1 MKVQTS
7 KLVIRKDIFSQLE
20 RAAESGCLT
29 EPIVRGLCQVLRLTL
44 PRYHGSPSRH
54 LVEQFVGSLLAAHPS
69 SASHLVATIRDV
81 SREYKPLVIT
91 KNLATTCLAVLS
103 WSCRVAH
110 QVLAVGEDLKPD
122 KCRDLVEAQSNLLLC
137 VVSACDATLNKKAKR
152 KMNYL
157 WKQVKLESYVEVLN
171 GMEPSCSVLLTWC
184 FLIGFLDTQK
194 LRDAI
199 HGHKAK
205 FLEVFKVAVL
215 TSKTAAPTHI
225 LDHSRSLLRHA
236 THEDFKEQLLPALQK
251 AMLRNPEIIME
262 SVAHVLQGV
271 SLELSPYVGELGKSL
286 AQNLV
291 AKDEACRQGAVVALH
306 NLAHQCGSP
315 EALEKLIKH
324 LVGVLNGSEG
334 KLTTTEQRLS
344 VLTGIGEVSSHV
356 VNGATHVQQLSEVAL
371 QHLLSVLKAEVHE
384 GTLLLTLKMMSKW
397 CLRLTQEPPE
407 FLMTGFKEG
416 LEHKNATSAVRY
428 GYLQCMISAFHGM
441 PSCKRV
447 EPVLSLVLKA
457 VERAL
462 SQPSQPGPVCEG
474 LAAACILY
482 RLQPT
487 GSPSENK
494 IKTVVA
500 QLLDPEK
507 QPFYAEK
514 FLQTASEDT
523 YLLVLQLI
531 TRMILD
537 HPDSCFVNLKPL
549 ALPLLKALC
558 HPMHVVRQAAQST
571 VRKLVSVLS
580 GTSLAC
586 FLLREFSQFVD
597 GHVLKDKVEE
607 PTQGEA
613 KVLAEALVAIC
624 SGSNLDTKDTEELA
638 LESLLPAHHRI
649 FAEHHPHLWMR
660 IVDLLKLDREEPI
673 ESERALPLV
682 MSHTT
687 ITPEVKGAIATL
699 ATVLHEPVLNEVVG
713 DVLGTLQQTELRLV
727 TAEEYAIYLTPE
739 GTLYNKGILSNVVEP
754 TSESKNI
761 KRESKVYSYKEQME
775 EIELKKE
782 LEARKKTK
790 VQEPELTKKQKE
802 VMDMQLQ
809 KEQAV
814 RLRVRK
820 LAESVERAMSL
831 LDAVMSAPPAVV
843 CLYGAPLFPRLIQAL
858 TSLFNSRL
866 AAPIVVP
873 AYIRLKDVVFAPDL
887 ANFASSVV
895 HLTLRLWGPSCE
907 LDARWTQEDLGA
919 CTQRVAAAF
928 HQLSCG
934 GGTAGGAGQRLATP
948 AFCLAFPL
956 LRLLLSSPETN
967 DALLGQ
973 CLQVLSAHSF
983 MRSAQALSL
992 ENPKNLP
999 VEKIL
1004 ETVVGLLGRTTGRVQ
1019 RLAQKVAVDVCFS
1032 ISGLEG
1038 CSRADVAEIKVLLG
1052 ALYSPEEVVRET
1064 ALQCLLML
1072 QLVVPTQESDREN
1085 YVEMAA
1091 RIWVT
1096 RFDANDEIKALAE
1109 KLWLELKLEPEP
1121 ALCERL
1127 LADVGH
1133 PQAETRTAAAHAL
1146 KALLQVFPD
1155 YLHDVL
1161 LQLMDAYR
1169 THLQRPEPVR
1179 DSFGRVLA
1187 ERPPDVWEPRSGVGQ
1202 ALAQLAPL
1210 VPSAVVTELMEFYVQ
1225 QALADPCPAV
1235 HKALLDAATA
1245 LVDFHGNSKVN
1256 LLLPLFEHFLDKA
1269 PRDRSY
1275 DQVRQSVVILMGTLA
1290 RHLDK
1295 EDQKVKPIVNRLI
1308 DTLAT
1313 PSQQVQEAVA
1323 TCLPPLIPA
1332 IKDEAPVL
1340 VQKLL
1345 NQLLNSEQYGERRGA
1360 AYGLAG
1366 LVRGL
1371 GILSL
1376 KQLDIM
1382 NILTEAIQDKKNAR
1396 RKEGALLAFEMLC
1409 SVLGRLFE
1417 PYVVHVLPHLLLC
1430 FGDSNQYV
1438 REATDNTAKAVMS
1451 KLTAHGVKLTL
1462 PSLLAGLENEL
1473 WRTKSGSVELLGAM
1487 AFCAPKQLSSCL
1499 PSIVPKLIEV
1509 LSDSHVKV
1517 QRAGA
1522 QALKHIGSVIKNP
1535 EIQAIVP
1542 VLLDALQDPAEKTS
1556 GCLATLLNTKFV
1568 HFIDAPSL
1576 ALIMPVVQRAFQD
1589 RSTETK
1595 KMAAQI
1601 IGNMYSL
1608 TDHKDL
1614 APYLPAII
1622 PGLKQSLLDP
1632 VPEVRSV
1639 SSRALGAM
1647 IKGMGETCFEDLI
1660 PWLMQTLT
1668 SESSP
1673 VDRSGAA
1680 QGLSEVL
1687 GGLGV
1692 EKLQTLMPEIIATA
1706 ERTDIAPH
1714 VKDGYVMMFIYL
1726 PSVFQKEFTP
1736 YISQIINPILKALAD
1751 ENEYVRETALR
1762 AGQRM
1767 VNMYAE
1773 TAMTL
1778 LLPQLERGL
1787 FDDNWR
1793 IRYSSVQ
1800 LLGDLL
1806 YRISGVTG
1814 KMSTE
1819 TAHEDDNFGTEQSH
1833 KAILIALGEERRN
1846 RVLAGLY
1853 MGRLDT
1859 SLMVR
1864 QASLHVWKVVVTN
1877 TPRTLREILPTLFS
1891 LLLGFLASSSYDK
1904 QQVAARTLGDL
1915 VRKLGERVLPEIV
1928 PILEQGLDSELSD
1941 QRQGVCVGL
1950 SEILASTSRDMVL
1963 TFLDSLVPT
1972 VRRALCDPLKE
1983 VRVAAA
1989 KTFDNLHST
1998 VGSRALDDILSPL
2011 LLQLGQG
2018 DAELAEYT
2026 LDGLR
2031 QVMAIKSRVVLPYL
2045 IPQLTTPPVNTKAL
2059 SHLSAVAG
2067 ESLSRHLPKILPALL
2082 TAFSASLDTPKQ
2094 QEELEHCQAVVL
2106 SVSDE
2111 AGVQTVVEQLL
2122 AGARQPEQRRAAVA
2136 LLCAFCGGGSG
2147 GGAHARAPPLAP
2159 HVPQLLRELLRLF
2172 VDTDRHVLQL
2182 AAEALAAVTRTL
2194 DATQQ
2199 LECVGDVRQAVRF
2212 AATDLPRGQEHLPG
2226 FCQEKG
2232 IAPILPI
2239 FREAILSGVPELKE
2253 QAAQGLGEL
2262 IRLTDPASL
2271 RQSVISIT
2279 GPLIRILG
2287 DRFSFSVKVAVLET
2301 LALLL
2306 AKVGVLLK
2314 PFLPQLQTTFLKAL
2328 NDGNRQVRLKASVA
2342 LSHLIVIHTRCD
2354 PVFLELHNS
2363 VKGQDDPAIRETML
2377 YALHRVVSVAGNKM
2391 TDLMRRSV
2399 TATVSLYLSCS
2410 EDGCRTAAAGCL
2422 GSLCQWLPPE
2432 ELAAFARDHLLSDD
2446 PSEDWML
2453 RHGCSVTLSVA
2464 LKQAPERI
2472 LTEEWRERVFK
2483 TLVKYMTADR
2493 VPIVIGG
2500 VRGTGHC
2507 LHHLLVTNS
2516 TELPQVLLTTFAK
2529 CLNHGSNEVK
2539 QLVAQTVQWLSR
2551 SSGAASEE
2559 GGGGS
2564 LVPPAQLLRA
2574 LVPQLVNG
2582 TKEKNTMVRA
2592 NSEYALVALL
2602 RLRTSTQGLEDCLA
2616 VLDPGARESLQDVYT
2631 KVLRKVASHP
2641 EPKEEDLDDGV
2652 LS

>member
-1 MKVQTS
+1 M
-7 KLVIRKDIFSQLE
+7 
-20 RAAESGCLT
+20 
-29 EPIVRGLCQVLRLTL
+29 
-44 PRYHGSPSRH
+44 
-54 LVEQFVGSLLAAHPS
+54 
-69 SASHLVATIRDV
+69 
-81 SREYKPLVIT
+81 
-91 KNLATTCLAVLS
+91 
-103 WSCRVAH
+103 
-110 QVLAVGEDLKPD
+110 
-122 KCRDLVEAQSNLLLC
+122 RDLVEAQANLLLS
-137 VVSACDATLNKKAKR
+137 VVSACDATLNKKARR

-157 WKQVKLESYVEVLN
+157 WKQVTPEAYLEVLATLES
-171 GMEPSCSVLLTWC
+171 SCPVLLSWC
-184 FLIGFLDTQK
+184 FLIGYLDAQK
-194 LRDAI
+194 LRELI
-199 HGHKAK
+199 HSHKAK
-205 FLEVFKVAVL
+205 FLEVFRTAVL
-215 TSKTAAPTHI
+215 GSKTPAPTHV
-225 LDHSRSLLRHA
+225 LEQSRSLLRHV
-236 THEDFKEQLLPALQK
+236 THDDFKGQLLPALQK

-262 SVAHVLQGV
+262 SVAHVMQGV
-271 SLELSPYVGELGKSL
+271 SLELSPYLGDLGKSI
-286 AQNLV
+286 AQHLI
-291 AKDEACRQGAVVALH
+291 AKDEACRQGAVVALRH
-306 NLAHQCGSP
+306 LAKQCGSQ
-315 EALEKLIKH
+315 EALEVLLSH
-324 LVGVLNGSEG
+324 LVEVLNGSEG
-334 KLTTTEQRLS
+334 KLSTTEQRLG
-344 VLTGIGEVSSHV
+344 VLMGFGEVSCHVVTGASHV
-356 VNGATHVQQLSEVAL
+356 QKLSEAAL
-371 QHLLSVLKAEVHE
+371 KHLLQVLKSEVHE
-384 GTLLLTLKMMSKW
+384 GTLLLTLKVMSRW
-397 CLRLTQEPPE
+397 CSRFTEDVPA
-407 FLMTGFKEG
+407 FLVEGFQTGMG
-416 LEHKNATSAVRY
+416 LKSSTSAVRY
-428 GYLQCMISAFHGM
+428 GYLQCMLSAFHGV
-441 PSCKRV
+441 PGPGV
-447 EPVLSLVLKA
+447 EPLVGLLLKA

-462 SQPSQPGPVCEG
+462 SQPSQPSPVCEG
-474 LAAACILY
+474 LAAACLLL
-482 RLQPT
+482 RLQAT
-487 GSPSENK
+487 SPALENK
-494 IKTVVA
+494 VKATVN
-500 QLLDPEK
+500 QLLDPQK
-507 QPFYAEK
+507 QPFFADK

-537 HPDSCFVNLKPL
+537 HPDSSLANLKPF
-549 ALPLLKALC
+549 ALPLLRALSHSA
-558 HPMHVVRQAAQST
+558 HPVRQSAQST
-571 VRKLVSVLS
+571 VKKLVSVLG

-586 FLLREFSQFVD
+586 FLLREFPEFVET
-597 GHVLKDKVEE
+597 HLKEKA
-607 PTQGEA
+607 TEA
-613 KVLAEALVAIC
+613 KVLSEALVTIC
-624 SGSNLDTKDTEELA
+624 SGSNLDSKDVEDLA
-638 LESLLPAHHRI
+638 LESLLPAHLPVFASRYPKLWRRI
-649 FAEHHPHLWMR
+649 LE
-660 IVDLLKLDREEPI
+660 LLKLDLKAPVDP
-673 ESERALPLV
+673 SRALPLV
-682 MSHTT
+682 LGKKAALSRHSSLSV
-687 ITPEVKGAIATL
+687 PAYAQELKGAVRTL
-699 ATVLHEPVLNEVVG
+699 VALLPADTLPAVVSE
-713 DVLGTLQQTELRLV
+713 VLGVLGQSELRTV
-727 TAEEYAIYLTPE
+727 TAEEHAIYTTPE
-739 GTLYNKGILSNVVEP
+739 GTLFNKAVLSSVVEA
-754 TSESKNI
+754 TTESKNI

-775 EIELKKE
+775 EIELKKVSGASFLSWAGVRKVASRCFVTVDATFKRDSVTAVWNQASEGAISPSNSTSQHQQLGPPLHSHAATE
-782 LEARKKTK
+782 LLQLTSGMHTNVSAAAALERANNGLHFLRNCGNCLKLKLRRTGQEGLGISCRRSASNMCSLPSAVVCVHRGSTVVGASAHGTHAGNRFPGTVVPATPAPFSRSHLLAFGAEARKKLDSQEPSNVDVTPLARIARELQIRHLEIAQVHVFLVSFVCVCGGGKGEGWGRGCSVQMLVFDVSLSMQELEAKKKSK
-790 VQEPELTKKQKE
+790 VQEPELSKKQKE
-802 VMDMQLQ
+802 AMEAQLQ
-809 KEQAV
+809 KEHAV
-814 RLRVRK
+814 RLRIRK
-820 LAESVERAMSL
+820 V
-831 LDAVMSAPPAVV
+831 
-843 CLYGAPLFPRLIQAL
+843 G
-858 TSLFNSRL
+858 TSLRQ
-866 AAPIVVP
+866 
-873 AYIRLKDVVFAPDL
+873 
-887 ANFASSVV
+887 
-895 HLTLRLWGPSCE
+895 PSM
-907 LDARWTQEDLGA
+907 
-919 CTQRVAAAF
+919 
-928 HQLSCG
+928 
-934 GGTAGGAGQRLATP
+934 GGTAYPCQMP
-948 AFCLAFPL
+948 NPL
-956 LRLLLSSPETN
+956 GLLVVACKQN
-967 DALLGQ
+967 N
-973 CLQVLSAHSF
+973 AHSDGH
-983 MRSAQALSL
+983 MAIYIRCKMLWR
-992 ENPKNLP
+992 E
-999 VEKIL
+999 
-1004 ETVVGLLGRTTGRVQ
+1004 LL
-1019 RLAQKVAVDVCFS
+1019 
-1032 ISGLEG
+1032 
-1038 CSRADVAEIKVLLG
+1038 
-1052 ALYSPEEVVRET
+1052 
-1064 ALQCLLML
+1064 
-1072 QLVVPTQESDREN
+1072 
-1085 YVEMAA
+1085 
-1091 RIWVT
+1091 
-1096 RFDANDEIKALAE
+1096 
-1109 KLWLELKLEPEP
+1109 LEPEP
-1121 ALCERL
+1121 AMAGRL
-1127 LADVGH
+1127 LGDVGH
-1133 PQAETRTAAAHAL
+1133 PHAEVRVAAAGAL
-1146 KALLQVFPD
+1146 RALVAAFPD
-1155 YLHDVL
+1155 CFQEVL
-1161 LQLMDAYR
+1161 LRLMETYEKY
-1169 THLQRPEPVR
+1169 LQRPEPIR
-1179 DSFGRVLA
+1179 DSFGRVLV
-1187 ERPPDVWEPRSGVGQ
+1187 ESPPDVWEPRSGVGV
-1202 ALAQLAPL
+1202 ALGQLASL
-1210 VPSAVVTELMEFYVQ
+1210 VPTACVAQVMQFFVPL
-1225 QALADPCPAV
+1225 ALSDPRPQV
-1235 HKALLDAATA
+1235 HKAMLDAAVA
-1245 LVDFHGNSKVN
+1245 LIDFHGNGAVH
-1256 LLLPLFEHFLDKA
+1256 LLLPLFEKFLDEA
-1269 PRDRSY
+1269 PDDVSY

-1295 EDQKVKPIVNRLI
+1295 EDHRVKPIVKKLI

-1323 TCLPPLIPA
+1323 SCLPPLIPA
-1332 IKDEAPVL
+1332 IKEEAPAL

-1345 NQLLNSEQYGERRGA
+1345 TQLLNSDQYGERRGA

-1382 NILTEAIQDKKNAR
+1382 NTLTEAVQDKKNAR

-1462 PSLLAGLENEL
+1462 PSLLAGLENDQ

-1499 PSIVPKLIEV
+1499 PSIVPKLMEV

-1522 QALKHIGSVIKNP
+1522 QALQNIGSVIKNP

-1542 VLLDALQDPAEKTS
+1542 VLLEALQDPAGKTS
-1556 GCLATLLNTKFV
+1556 GCLATLLHTKFV

-1589 RSTETK
+1589 RSTETR

-1632 VPEVRSV
+1632 VPEASEKQIRCVRSV

-1668 SESSP
+1668 SEASP

-1692 EKLQTLMPEIIATA
+1692 EKLQTLMPEIISTA

-1751 ENEYVRETALR
+1751 ENEFVRETALR

-1767 VNMYAE
+1767 VSMYAE

-1778 LLPQLERGL
+1778 LLPQLEKGL

-1806 YRISGVTG
+1806 YKISGVTG

-1819 TAHEDDNFGTEQSH
+1819 TADEDDNFGTEQSH

-1928 PILEQGLDSELSD
+1928 PILEQGLDSPLPD

-1972 VRRALCDPLKE
+1972 VRRALCDPLRE

-1989 KTFDNLHST
+1989 RTFDNLHST

-2011 LLQLGQG
+2011 LLQLGNS
-2018 DAELAEYT
+2018 ELAENT

-2045 IPQLTTPPVNTKAL
+2045 IPQASLTTPPVNTKAL

-2082 TAFSASLDTPKQ
+2082 TSFSAAIDTPKQ
-2094 QEELEHCQAVVL
+2094 QEELEYCQAVVL
-2106 SVSDE
+2106 SVVDE
-2111 AGVQTVVEQLL
+2111 AGVRTVVEQLL
-2122 AGARQPEQRRAAVA
+2122 EGARQRGQRRGAVA
-2136 LLCAFCGGGSG
+2136 LLCAFCS
-2147 GGAHARAPPLAP
+2147 HTKAPLGP

-2172 VDTDRHVLQL
+2172 TDTDRHVLQL
-2182 AAEALAAVTRTL
+2182 AGEALAAVTKTL
-2194 DATQQ
+2194 DTNQQ
-2199 LECVGDVRQAVRF
+2199 IEYVADVRQAIRF
-2212 AATDLPRGQEHLPG
+2212 AVSDLKGQEHLPG

-2232 IAPILPI
+2232 ISPILPI
-2239 FREAILSGVPELKE
+2239 FREAILIGVPELKE
-2253 QAAQGLGEL
+2253 QAAQGLGEV

-2271 RQSVISIT
+2271 KQSVISIT

-2287 DRFSFSVKVAVLET
+2287 DRFSFGVKVAVLET

-2306 AKVGVLLK
+2306 AKVGVQLK

-2354 PVFLELHNS
+2354 PVFQELHNS
-2363 VKGQDDPAIRETML
+2363 VKSQDDVAVRETML
-2377 YALHRVVSVAGNKM
+2377 YALHRVVAAAGNKM
-2391 TDLMRRSV
+2391 SDLMRRSV
-2399 TATVSLYLSCS
+2399 TITVSSYLSSS

-2422 GSLCQWLPPE
+2422 GSLCRWLPPD
-2432 ELAAFARDHLLSDD
+2432 ELAAFARDYLLNDD
-2446 PSEDWML
+2446 PSEDWTL

-2472 LTEEWRERVFK
+2472 LTEEWRERVVK

-2500 VRGTGHC
+2500 VRGTSYF
-2507 LHHLLVTNS
+2507 LHHVLANNEEV
-2516 TELPQVLLTTFAK
+2516 PQLLLTTFAK
-2529 CLNHGSNEVK
+2529 CLNHANNEVK
-2539 QLVAQTVQWLSR
+2539 QLVAQSVQWLSR
-2551 SSGAASEE
+2551 GTQEPGRGLASS
-2559 GGGGS
+2559 
-2564 LVPPAQLLRA
+2564 QLLRS

-2582 TKEKNTMVRA
+2582 TKEKNSMVRA
-2592 NSEYALVALL
+2592 NSEYALVSLL
-2602 RLRTSTQGLEDCLA
+2602 RLRTSTQGLDECLE

-2631 KVLRKVASHP
+2631 KVLRKVVSQP
-2641 EPKEEDLDDGV
+2641 EPREEDLDDGI

>member
-1 MKVQTS
+1 MAGVEVPPVFKDLPVKVQTS
-7 KLVIRKDIFSQLE
+7 KLVTRKELFCQLDE
-20 RAAESGCLT
+20 AAKTGSLAD
-29 EPIVRGLCQVLRLTL
+29 PVVRGLCQVLRLTL
-44 PRYHGSPSRH
+44 PRYHGSTSRH
-54 LVEQFVGSLLAAHPS
+54 LVEQLVDSLLASQPC
-69 SASHLVATIRDV
+69 SAGHLISTILDV
-81 SREYKPLVIT
+81 SRDHKPLFIT
-91 KNLATTCLAVLS
+91 KNLARTCLTAFS
-103 WSCRVAH
+103 WSCKVGH
-110 QVLAVGEDLKPD
+110 QVLVNRGDLKPE
-122 KCRDLVEAQSNLLLC
+122 KIRDLVEAQTNLLLS
-137 VVSACDATLNKKAKR
+137 VSSACDPTLNKKLKR
-152 KMNYL
+152 KINFL
-157 WKQVKLESYVEVLN
+157 WKQVKTDSYAEVLSSL
-171 GMEPSCSVLLTWC
+171 EPSYAVLLMWC
-184 FLIGFLDTQK
+184 YLIAYLDAQKQRDVIHSYKVKFLD
-194 LRDAI
+194 
-199 HGHKAK
+199 
-205 FLEVFKVAVL
+205 VFKTAVL
-215 TSKTAAPTHI
+215 LSKTAAPTHV
-225 LDHSRSLLRHA
+225 LEHSRCLLRHA
-236 THEDFKEQLLPALQK
+236 THDDFKEQLVPALQK

-271 SLELSPYVGELGKSL
+271 TLELSPYLSELGKSL
-286 AQNLV
+286 AQHLV
-291 AKDEACRQGAVVALH
+291 AKDETCRQGAVVALK
-306 NLAHQCGSP
+306 NLAHQCGSQ
-315 EALEKLIKH
+315 EALEALIKH

-344 VLTGIGEVSSHV
+344 VLTAIGEVSCHV
-356 VNGATHVQQLSEVAL
+356 VTGASHIQQLSEIAL
-371 QHLLSVLKAEVHE
+371 RHLLAVLKAEVHE

-397 CLRLTQEPPE
+397 CSRFTQEPPS
-407 FLMTGFKEG
+407 FLVTGCKEG
-416 LEHKNATSAVRY
+416 MEQKTATSAVRY
-428 GYLQCMISAFHGM
+428 GYLQCMNSAFHGM
-441 PSCKRV
+441 PGCKQV
-447 EPVLSLVLKA
+447 EPILGLVLKA
-457 VERAL
+457 AERAL
-462 SQPSQPGPVCEG
+462 AQPLQPGPVCEG
-474 LAAACILY
+474 LAAACLLF

-494 IKTVVA
+494 IKSMVT
-500 QLLDPEK
+500 QLLDQEK
-507 QPFYAEK
+507 QPFFADK
-514 FLQTASEDT
+514 FLQAASEDT
-523 YLLVLQLI
+523 HLLVLQLI

-537 HPDSCFVNLKPL
+537 HPDSCFANLKPS
-549 ALPLLKALC
+549 AVPLLRGLS
-558 HPMHVVRQAAQST
+558 HSSQLVRQSTQST

-586 FLLREFSQFVD
+586 FLLREFSSFVD
-597 GHVLKDKVEE
+597 SHLKDKAEE
-607 PTQGEA
+607 CGPGEA
-613 KVLAEALVAIC
+613 KILAEALVAIC
-624 SGSNLDTKDTEELA
+624 SGSNLDTKDTEDLA
-638 LESLLPAHHRI
+638 LESLLPAHHSI
-649 FAEHHPHLWMR
+649 FATHHPNLWLR
-660 IVDLLKLDREEPI
+660 IVDLLKLDREAPLDPEQ
-673 ESERALPLV
+673 ALPLLLCRE
-682 MSHTT
+682 T
-687 ITPEVKGAIATL
+687 IDPDVKGAITTLTAVLPKFVMNSVISEVLATL
-699 ATVLHEPVLNEVVG
+699 SRN
-713 DVLGTLQQTELRLV
+713 ELRLV
-727 TAEEYAIYLTPE
+727 TAEEYSIYSTPE
-739 GTLYNKGILSNVVEP
+739 GVLHNKSVLSTVVEA
-754 TSESKNI
+754 TTESKNI
-761 KRESKVYSYKEQME
+761 KRESKVYSFKEQME

-782 LEARKKTK
+782 LEAKKKSK

-802 VMDMQLQ
+802 VMDAQLQ
-809 KEQAV
+809 KEHAI
-814 RLRVRK
+814 RLRIRK
-820 LAESVERAMSL
+820 LAGSVERAMLL
-831 LDAVMSAPPAVV
+831 LDAVMAAPASTV
-843 CLYGAPLFPRLIQAL
+843 CQYGAPLFPQLVQAL
-858 TSLFNSRL
+858 TALFNSRL

-873 AYIRLKDVVFAPDL
+873 AYLRLKDILFTPDL
-887 ANFASSVV
+887 RQFAASVGY
-895 HLTLRLWGPSCE
+895 LMLRLAKPCCE
-907 LDARWTQEDLGA
+907 VDPRWTEEDLDA
-919 CTQRVAAAF
+919 CMQRVVTRF
-928 HQLSCG
+928 HDLSCSP
-934 GGTAGGAGQRLATP
+934 TGARRLPSP
-948 AFCLAFPL
+948 AFCFTFPL
-956 LRLLLSSPETN
+956 LRLMLSSPDTN
-967 DALLGQ
+967 DILLTQ
-973 CLQVLSAHSF
+973 CLQVLSAHSV
-983 MRSAQALSL
+983 MRCTERFSV

-999 VEKIL
+999 VEKML

-1032 ISGLEG
+1032 ISGLEN
-1038 CSRADVAEIKVLLG
+1038 CSRADVAEVKVLLG
-1052 ALYSPEEVVRET
+1052 ALYSPELVVRET

-1072 QLVVPTQESDREN
+1072 QLVVPTREADPEN
-1085 YVEMAA
+1085 NLELAA
-1091 RIWVT
+1091 RLWVA
-1096 RFDANDEIKALAE
+1096 RFDSKEEIKILAE
-1109 KLWLELKLEPEP
+1109 KLWRELKLEPEP
-1121 ALCERL
+1121 MLRARL
-1127 LADVGH
+1127 LSDVMH
-1133 PQAETRTAAAHAL
+1133 PQAETRSTAALAL
-1146 KALLQVFPD
+1146 KSLLQVFPD
-1155 YLHDVL
+1155 CLHDVL

-1169 THLQRPEPVR
+1169 QHLQRPEPVR
-1179 DSFGRVLA
+1179 DSFGRVIM
-1187 ERPPDVWEPRSGVGQ
+1187 ERPPDIWEPRSGVGL
-1202 ALAQLAPL
+1202 ALGQLAPL
-1210 VPSAVVTELMEFYVQ
+1210 VPSPAVPELMEFYVHE
-1225 QALADPCPAV
+1225 ALSDPHPVV
-1235 HKALLDAATA
+1235 HKTLLDAATA

-1256 LLLPLFEHFLDKA
+1256 MLLPLFEHFMDDA
-1269 PRDRSY
+1269 PRDQSY

-1295 EDQKVKPIVNRLI
+1295 DDQKVKPIVNRLI

-1332 IKDEAPVL
+1332 IKEEAPVL

-1382 NILTEAIQDKKNAR
+1382 NTLTEAVQDKKNAR

-1462 PSLLAGLENEL
+1462 PSLLAGLENDL

-1487 AFCAPKQLSSCL
+1487 AYCAPKQLSSCL

-1522 QALKHIGSVIKNP
+1522 QALKQIGSVIKNP

-1622 PGLKQSLLDP
+1622 PGLKQALLDP

-1692 EKLQTLMPEIIATA
+1692 EKLQTLMPEIISTA

-1726 PSVFQKEFTP
+1726 PGVFQKEFTP

-1767 VNMYAE
+1767 VNMYAD

-1778 LLPQLERGL
+1778 LLPQLEKGL

-1806 YRISGVTG
+1806 YKISGVTG
-1814 KMSTE
+1814 KMTTE

-1833 KAILIALGEERRN
+1833 KAIMIALGEERRN

-1928 PILEQGLDSELSD
+1928 PILEQGLDSDLPD

-2011 LLQLGQG
+2011 LMQLGHA
-2018 DAELAEYT
+2018 DTELAENT

-2045 IPQLTTPPVNTKAL
+2045 IPQLTMPPVNTKAL

-2106 SVSDE
+2106 SVVDE

-2122 AGARQPEQRRAAVA
+2122 AGARQPGQRRAAVA
-2136 LLCAFCGGGSG
+2136 LLCAFC
-2147 GGAHARAPPLAP
+2147 AHTRAPLTP

-2172 VDTDRHVLQL
+2172 TDTDRHVLQL
-2182 AAEALAAVTRTL
+2182 AGEALAAVTKTL
-2194 DATQQ
+2194 DTNQQ
-2199 LECVGDVRQAVRF
+2199 IEYVTDVRQAIRF
-2212 AATDLPRGQEHLPG
+2212 AASDLKGQEYLPG

-2232 IAPILPI
+2232 ISPILPI
-2239 FREAILSGVPELKE
+2239 FREAILIGVPELKE
-2253 QAAQGLGEL
+2253 QAAQGLGEV
-2262 IRLTDPASL
+2262 IRLTDAASL

-2306 AKVGVLLK
+2306 AKVGVQLK

-2354 PVFLELHNS
+2354 PVFQELHNS
-2363 VKGQDDPAIRETML
+2363 VKNQDDPSVRETML
-2377 YALHRVVSVAGNKM
+2377 YALHRVVAAAGHKM
-2391 TDLMRRSV
+2391 SDLMRRSV
-2399 TATVSLYLSCS
+2399 TASVSSYLSSS

-2422 GSLCQWLPPE
+2422 GSLCRWLPQD
-2432 ELAAFARDHLLSDD
+2432 ELAVFARDHLLSDD
-2446 PSEDWML
+2446 PSEDWTL

-2472 LTEEWRERVFK
+2472 LTDDWRDRVVK
-2483 TLVKYMTADR
+2483 TLIKYMTADR

-2500 VRGTGHC
+2500 VRGSGHC
-2507 LHHLLVTNS
+2507 LRHMLVTKCE
-2516 TELPQVLLTTFAK
+2516 ELPQVLLTTFAK

-2551 SSGAASEE
+2551 CLDKGA
-2559 GGGGS
+2559 
-2564 LVPPAQLLRA
+2564 PPQLLRT

-2602 RLRTSTQGLEDCLA
+2602 HLRTSTQGLDECLA
-2616 VLDPGARESLQDVYT
+2616 ALDPGARESLQDVYT

-2641 EPKEEDLDDGV
+2641 EPKEEDLDDGI

>member
-1 MKVQTS
+1 MAGVDVPPVFKDLPVKVQTS
-7 KLVIRKDIFSQLE
+7 KLVIRKDIFSQLQE
-20 RAAESGCLT
+20 ATKNVLLP
-29 EPIVRGLCQVLRLTL
+29 EPRLRGLCHVLRLTL
-44 PRYHGSPSRH
+44 PRYHGSNSRH
-54 LVEQFVGSLLAAHPS
+54 LVEQFLECLLKNHPS
-69 SASHLVATIRDV
+69 SAGQLIATVLEV
-81 SREYKPLVIT
+81 SREHRPLFIT
-91 KNLATTCLAVLS
+91 KNLARTCLTALS
-103 WSCRVAH
+103 WSCKVAS
-110 QVLAVGEDLKPD
+110 QVFVNKGDLKPD
-122 KCRDLVEAQSNLLLC
+122 KMRDLVEAQANLLLS
-137 VVSACDATLNKKAKR
+137 VVSACDATLNKKARR

-157 WKQVKLESYVEVLN
+157 WKQVTPEAYLEVLATLES
-171 GMEPSCSVLLTWC
+171 SCPVLLSWC
-184 FLIGFLDTQK
+184 FLIGYLDTQK
-194 LRDAI
+194 LRELI
-199 HGHKAK
+199 HSHKAK
-205 FLEVFKVAVL
+205 FLEVFRTAVL
-215 TSKTAAPTHI
+215 GSKTPAPTHV
-225 LDHSRSLLRHA
+225 LEQSRSLLRHV
-236 THEDFKEQLLPALQK
+236 THDDFKGQLLPALQK

-262 SVAHVLQGV
+262 SVAHVMQGV
-271 SLELSPYVGELGKSL
+271 SLELSPYLGDLGKSI
-286 AQNLV
+286 AQHLI
-291 AKDEACRQGAVVALH
+291 AKDEACRQGAVLALRH
-306 NLAHQCGSP
+306 LAKQCGSQ
-315 EALEKLIKH
+315 EALEVLLSH
-324 LVGVLNGSEG
+324 LVEVLNGSEG
-334 KLTTTEQRLS
+334 KLSTTEQRLG
-344 VLTGIGEVSSHV
+344 VLMGFGEVSCHVVTGASHV
-356 VNGATHVQQLSEVAL
+356 QKLSEAAL
-371 QHLLSVLKAEVHE
+371 KHLLQVLKSEVHE
-384 GTLLLTLKMMSKW
+384 GTLLLTLKVMSKW
-397 CLRLTQEPPE
+397 CSRFTEDVPA
-407 FLMTGFKEG
+407 FLVEGFQTGMG
-416 LEHKNATSAVRY
+416 LKSSTSAVRY
-428 GYLQCMISAFHGM
+428 GYLQCMLSAFHGV
-441 PSCKRV
+441 PGPGV
-447 EPVLSLVLKA
+447 EPLVGLLLKA

-462 SQPSQPGPVCEG
+462 SQPSQPSPVCEG
-474 LAAACILY
+474 LAAACLLL
-482 RLQPT
+482 RLQAS
-487 GSPSENK
+487 SPALENK
-494 IKTVVA
+494 VKATVS
-500 QLLDPEK
+500 QLLDPQK
-507 QPFYAEK
+507 QPFFADK

-537 HPDSCFVNLKPL
+537 HPDSSLANLKPF
-549 ALPLLKALC
+549 ALPLLRALSHSA
-558 HPMHVVRQAAQST
+558 HPVRQSAQST
-571 VRKLVSVLS
+571 VKKLVSVLG

-586 FLLREFSQFVD
+586 FLLREFPEFVET
-597 GHVLKDKVEE
+597 HLKEKVEDAE
-607 PTQGEA
+607 ATEA
-613 KVLAEALVAIC
+613 KVLSEALVTIC
-624 SGSNLDTKDTEELA
+624 SGSNLDAKDVEDLA
-638 LESLLPAHHRI
+638 LESLLPAHLPVFASRYPKLWRRI
-649 FAEHHPHLWMR
+649 LE
-660 IVDLLKLDREEPI
+660 LLKLDLKAPVDP
-673 ESERALPLV
+673 SRALPLV
-682 MSHTT
+682 LGKKVL
-687 ITPEVKGAIATL
+687 TPELKGAVRTL
-699 ATVLHEPVLNEVVG
+699 VALLPADTLPAVVSE
-713 DVLGTLQQTELRLV
+713 VLGVLGQSELRTV
-727 TAEEYAIYLTPE
+727 TAEEHAIYTTPE
-739 GTLYNKGILSNVVEP
+739 GTLFNKAVLSSVVEA
-754 TSESKNI
+754 TTESKNI

-782 LEARKKTK
+782 LEAKKKSK
-790 VQEPELTKKQKE
+790 VQEPELSKKQKE
-802 VMDMQLQ
+802 AMEAQLQ
-809 KEQAV
+809 KEHAV
-814 RLRVRK
+814 RLRIRK
-820 LAESVERAMSL
+820 LAESVERALQL
-831 LDAVMSAPPAVV
+831 LGAALSAPAPTV
-843 CLYGAPLFPRLIQAL
+843 CLHGAPLFPEVVQAL
-858 TSLFNSRL
+858 TSLFSSRL
-866 AAPIVVP
+866 AAPYVVQ
-873 AYIRLKDVVFAPDL
+873 AFLGLKDVLFPPDL
-887 ANFASSVV
+887 RHFGQWVGF
-895 HLTLRLWGPSCE
+895 LTLRLAGPCCP
-907 LDARWTQEDLGA
+907 LDPRWTQEDLEE
-919 CTQRVAAAF
+919 CTQRVVGRL
-928 HQLSCG
+928 HDLTCG
-934 GGTAGGAGQRLATP
+934 GSRRLASP
-948 AFCLAFPL
+948 AFCFAFPL
-956 LRLLLSSPETN
+956 LRLVLASPDSGDQLVT
-967 DALLGQ
+967 Q

-983 MRSAQALSL
+983 MRAREPLSL
-992 ENPKNLP
+992 DNPKNLP
-999 VEKIL
+999 VEKML
-1004 ETVVGLLGRTTGRVQ
+1004 EAIVSLLGRTTGRIQ

-1038 CSRADVAEIKVLLG
+1038 CSRAEVAEIKVLLS
-1052 ALYSPEEVVRET
+1052 ALYCPELVVRET

-1072 QLVVPTQESDREN
+1072 QLVLPTKEKDPSNALELASR
-1085 YVEMAA
+1085 V
-1091 RIWVT
+1091 WVAK
-1096 RFDANDEIKALAE
+1096 FDSKEEIQALAE
-1109 KLWLELKLEPEP
+1109 KLWRELLLEPEP
-1121 ALCERL
+1121 AMASRL
-1127 LADVGH
+1127 LGDVGH
-1133 PQAETRTAAAHAL
+1133 PHAEVRVAAAGAL
-1146 KALLQVFPD
+1146 RALVAAFPD
-1155 YLHDVL
+1155 CFQEVL
-1161 LQLMDAYR
+1161 LRLMETYEKY
-1169 THLQRPEPVR
+1169 LQRPEPIR
-1179 DSFGRVLA
+1179 DSFGRVLV
-1187 ERPPDVWEPRSGVGQ
+1187 ESPPDVWEPRSGVGV
-1202 ALAQLAPL
+1202 ALGQLASL
-1210 VPSAVVTELMEFYVQ
+1210 VPTACVAQVMQFFVPL
-1225 QALADPCPAV
+1225 ALSDPRPQV
-1235 HKALLDAATA
+1235 HKAMLDAAVA
-1245 LVDFHGNSKVN
+1245 LIDFHGNGAVH
-1256 LLLPLFEHFLDKA
+1256 LLLPLFEKFLDEA
-1269 PRDRSY
+1269 PDDVSY

-1295 EDQKVKPIVNRLI
+1295 EDHRVKPIVKKLI

-1323 TCLPPLIPA
+1323 SCLPPLIPA
-1332 IKDEAPVL
+1332 IKEEAPAL

-1345 NQLLNSEQYGERRGA
+1345 TQLLNSDQYGERRGA

-1382 NILTEAIQDKKNAR
+1382 NTLTEAVQDKKNAR

-1462 PSLLAGLENEL
+1462 PSLLAGLENDQ

-1499 PSIVPKLIEV
+1499 PSIVPKLMEV

-1522 QALKHIGSVIKNP
+1522 QALQNIGSVIKNP

-1542 VLLDALQDPAEKTS
+1542 VLLEALQDPAGKTS
-1556 GCLATLLNTKFV
+1556 GCLATLLHTKFV

-1589 RSTETK
+1589 RSTETR

-1668 SESSP
+1668 SEASP

-1692 EKLQTLMPEIIATA
+1692 EKLQTLMPEIISTA

-1751 ENEYVRETALR
+1751 ENEFVRETALR

-1767 VNMYAE
+1767 VSMYAE

-1778 LLPQLERGL
+1778 LLPQLEKGL

-1806 YRISGVTG
+1806 YKISGVTG

-1819 TAHEDDNFGTEQSH
+1819 TADEDDNFGTEQSH

-1928 PILEQGLDSELSD
+1928 PILEQGLDSPLPD

-1972 VRRALCDPLKE
+1972 VRRALCDPLRE

-1989 KTFDNLHST
+1989 RTFDNLHST

-2011 LLQLGQG
+2011 LLQLGNS
-2018 DAELAEYT
+2018 ELAENT

-2082 TAFSASLDTPKQ
+2082 TSFSAAIDTPKQ
-2094 QEELEHCQAVVL
+2094 QEELEYCQAVVL
-2106 SVSDE
+2106 SVGDE
-2111 AGVQTVVEQLL
+2111 AGVRTVVEQLL
-2122 AGARQPEQRRAAVA
+2122 EGARQRAQRRGAVA
-2136 LLCAFCGGGSG
+2136 LLCAFCS
-2147 GGAHARAPPLAP
+2147 HTKAPLGP

-2172 VDTDRHVLQL
+2172 TDTDRHVLQL
-2182 AAEALAAVTRTL
+2182 AGEALAAVTKTL
-2194 DATQQ
+2194 DTNQQ
-2199 LECVGDVRQAVRF
+2199 IEYVADVRQAIRF
-2212 AATDLPRGQEHLPG
+2212 AVSDLKGQEHLPG

-2232 IAPILPI
+2232 ISPILPI
-2239 FREAILSGVPELKE
+2239 FREAILIGVPELKE
-2253 QAAQGLGEL
+2253 QAAQGLGEV

-2271 RQSVISIT
+2271 KQSVISIT

-2287 DRFSFSVKVAVLET
+2287 DRFSFGVKVAVLET

-2306 AKVGVLLK
+2306 AKVGVQLK

-2354 PVFLELHNS
+2354 PVFQELHNS
-2363 VKGQDDPAIRETML
+2363 VKSQDDVAVRETML
-2377 YALHRVVSVAGNKM
+2377 YALHRVVAAAGNKM
-2391 TDLMRRSV
+2391 SDLMRRSV
-2399 TATVSLYLSCS
+2399 TITVSSYLSSS

-2422 GSLCQWLPPE
+2422 GSLCRWLPPD
-2432 ELAAFARDHLLSDD
+2432 ELAAFARDYLLNDD
-2446 PSEDWML
+2446 PSEDWTL

-2472 LTEEWRERVFK
+2472 LTEEWRERVVK

-2500 VRGTGHC
+2500 VRGTSYF
-2507 LHHLLVTNS
+2507 LHHALANNEEV
-2516 TELPQVLLTTFAK
+2516 PQLLLTTFAK
-2529 CLNHGSNEVK
+2529 CLNHANNEVK
-2539 QLVAQTVQWLSR
+2539 QLVAQSVQWLSR
-2551 SSGAASEE
+2551 GTQEPGRGLASS
-2559 GGGGS
+2559 
-2564 LVPPAQLLRA
+2564 QLLRS

-2582 TKEKNTMVRA
+2582 TKEKNSMVRA
-2592 NSEYALVALL
+2592 NSEYALVSLL
-2602 RLRTSTQGLEDCLA
+2602 RLRTSTQGLDECLE

-2631 KVLRKVASHP
+2631 KVLRKVVSQP
-2641 EPKEEDLDDGV
+2641 EPREEDLDDGI